1 MLFLLKV
8 VVFLALE
15 IIVNKFLESGD
26 NGVVTQAR
34 QGQDLIGA
42 RQAI

>member
-1 MLFLLKV
+1 MLFLLEV

-15 IIVNKFLESGD
+15 IIVNKLLESGD
-26 NGVVTQAR
+26 NGAVKHAK